1 MPAYIYQATTGDG
14 QRVTGEIT
22 AERVSDAISQLEAQG
37 LEVESIHA
45 AKALGNPNAER
56 DAFYDRVNQ
65 ALERRGELIPAL
77 NAIAEEMPASDAS
90 RDLRQLVRE
99 LERSPTAEL
108 FVAKPATAP
117 WLPVIVRGAT
127 SPSTA
132 ARYSRLL
139 DDASRESE
147 NRKSLRML
155 LAYPL
160 FLFVFG
166 SVVVGFMLLLIV
178 PTFEKM
184 FGEFGMRLPSPTLFL
199 FWVYHQL
206 TQYLPRTILVV
217 LVVLLV
223 AVLLIRAWL
232 HFALSTSLLG
242 LFTSGNSANVTA
254 MSRFTSALAELLSIE
269 APLPEALRIAGRS
282 CKHRHFRVKAE
293 QMADQLEFDG
303 ISLHQSPVAHNFP
316 AVMIHAL
323 SFEPRKPNIPLLRE
337 LARTYSERAR
347 TRVSWSTSFV
357 GPISLIVIGLLV
369 GFTVIALFLPLVS
382 LVTSLS

>member
-1 MPAYIYQATTGDG
+1 MPAYIYQATTSDG

-37 LEVESIHA
+37 LEVESIRA
-45 AKALGNPNAER
+45 AKALGNQNVER
-56 DAFYDRVNQ
+56 DAFYARVNQ

-108 FVAKPATAP
+108 FVTKPTTAP

-132 ARYSRLL
+132 TRYSRLL

-199 FWVYHQL
+199 FWGLSSANAVL
-206 TQYLPRTILVV
+206 TPHNSRRAWRPVSRSAV
-217 LVVLLV
+217 DSSLV
-223 AVLLIRAWL
+223 AFRAL
-232 HFALSTSLLG
+232 QHLY
-242 LFTSGNSANVTA
+242 
-254 MSRFTSALAELLSIE
+254 
-269 APLPEALRIAGRS
+269 
-282 CKHRHFRVKAE
+282 
-293 QMADQLEFDG
+293 LE
-303 ISLHQSPVAHNFP
+303 SSPRAT
-316 AVMIHAL
+316 
-323 SFEPRKPNIPLLRE
+323 R
-337 LARTYSERAR
+337 RT
-347 TRVSWSTSFV
+347 
-357 GPISLIVIGLLV
+357 
-369 GFTVIALFLPLVS
+369 
-382 LVTSLS
+382 